1 MSALAD
7 GLRLR
12 PAAFGQLTPVG
23 RAGGQGRVFVPAR
36 IPSELGRGPVVVKL
50 YRRPPPAQA
59 ARALAEMVTWSHSL
73 SAGLYAR
80 LHDVAAWPVAVVS
93 AGSTALGVVMRDQG
107 PRFSVSFAMPSGRRS
122 AVLLSLEHLLGSDF
136 FLQQRGLGVTLDTV
150 TRARVAERVSDALAF
165 LHREA
170 IVVSDI
176 APSNLLVGF
185 GPTGPS
191 VCFIDCDSMVFQ
203 GRRALAAVQTGD
215 WQLPAAFGESP
226 HTRAADAYKLGLVIL
241 RLFARSHDARR
252 LDDHRAHV
260 PRPLRELVE
269 RSLDPDAANRP
280 PAGEWQRALCEA
292 LATGGLDQRYPGP
305 APAAPMAPPAHWGAR
320 NGVAAPVAAWPVAG
334 GLGARAGGSAA
345 TPPRVA
351 AVGHRYG
358 LPQAPARP
366 ARRSRPAR
374 QLATAVWLIVAV
386 IVFTLILA
394 RLIAAAVPSPDASG
408 FGSGFDSGS
417 AQRAFPSRG
426 NAQGVYPYYYE
437 YAPAGPGNG
446 GRLP

>member
-185 GPTGPS
+185 GPAGPT
-191 VCFIDCDSMVFQ
+191 VCFIDCDSMVLH

-226 HTRAADAYKLGLVIL
+226 HTRAADAYKLGLLIL

-252 LDDHRAHV
+252 LDAHRAHV

-269 RSLDPDAANRP
+269 RSLGADAANRP

-292 LATGGLDQRYPGP
+292 LATGGLNQRYPGP
-305 APAAPMAPPAHWGAR
+305 DPAAPTTPIAPPVHRGAR

-334 GLGARAGGSAA
+334 GLGARGGRSGV

-351 AVGHRYG
+351 AAGHRYG
-358 LPQAPARP
+358 PPKAPARP
-366 ARRSRPAR
+366 AQRSRPSH
-374 QLATAVWLIVAV
+374 QLVTALWLIVAV
-386 IVFTLILA
+386 VVFTLILA
-394 RLIAAAVPSPDASG
+394 RLIADAVPSPDASG
-408 FGSGFDSGS
+408 FGSRFDSGS

-426 NAQGVYPYYYE
+426 NAQGIYV
-437 YAPAGPGNG
+437 PAGPGNG